1 MTSVVCI
8 LYRKNPYEERYDK
21 VKVNEY
27 MDLVNLAKVLDE
39 LTKIFPGKYVC
50 IMYTILSYV
59 RSFFMFILTNSDDM
73 RKTKYSSFRV
83 ITWQ

>member
-27 MDLVNLAKVLDE
+27 MDLVSLAKVLDE
-39 LTKIFPGKYVC
+39 LTKIFPGTYVC
-50 IMYTILSYV
+50 IMYTILYNNYV
-59 RSFFMFILTNSDDM
+59 RSIFYVYTN
-73 RKTKYSSFRV
+73 
-83 ITWQ
+83 